1 MIEGVPTRHS
11 HHTLKESAGK
21 IEKYVEY
28 WYAPSLDLNLMEVFC
43 ITDIGKT
50 TFHTSNLN
58 MRGPSAALFQVPAG
72 MTIKDN
78 ASTLS
83 QKSQ

>member
-1 MIEGVPTRHS
+1 
-11 HHTLKESAGK
+11 
-21 IEKYVEY
+21 
-28 WYAPSLDLNLMEVFC
+28 MEVFC
-43 ITDIGKT
+43 TIDIGKT

-58 MRGPSAALFQVPAG
+58 MGEPGAALFQVPAG

-78 ASTLS
+78 GSTLS